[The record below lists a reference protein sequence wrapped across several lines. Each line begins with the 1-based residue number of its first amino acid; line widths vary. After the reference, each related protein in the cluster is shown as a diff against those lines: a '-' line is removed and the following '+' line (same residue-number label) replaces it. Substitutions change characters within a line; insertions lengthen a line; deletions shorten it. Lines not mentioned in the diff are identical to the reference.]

1 MLYIPGT
8 CFRCSKRGIMWPN
21 FKKKFGSYPILI
33 RCLSSSAFIG
43 KSFDPL
49 KTIPSIAY
57 NTDHS
62 FSTMLLILKTLKWL
76 SDSWGGGKSEFLG
89 HKSLHVYC
97 FFSFLSFGGWGK
109 GEEAWE
115 HMISILLSNELMTY
129 VLIKEYS
136 SFVIRCLLTRYQVLN
151 SMARW
156 LLSLKS
162 HNTEWCLRQYSC

>member
-1 MLYIPGT
+1 MLGAVKEECDQI
-8 CFRCSKRGIMWPN
+8 
-21 FKKKFGSYPILI
+21 FKKFWFKSYINKMLVK
-33 RCLSSSAFIG
+33 LSIHRKEFW
-43 KSFDPL
+43 
-49 KTIPSIAY
+49 PSENYSQHSIH
-57 NTDHS
+57 NNDHS

-76 SDSWGGGKSEFLG
+76 SDSWGGGGKSEFLG

-151 SMARW
+151 STARW